1 MSAERAASQP
11 LCGRAEDS
19 QVPHLLTLGRIFLV
33 ERAVRSCKGLLRG
46 CLGAVG
52 YAVSIMHYAQCT
64 MHYPLCTRHYVLCT
78 MHCLGAAGS
87 SGGRLLDKCTTRYH
101 DFPLIL
107 KYTLKPLCTGKLS
120 FLLTENLKIL
130 DIVLKY

>member
-1 MSAERAASQP
+1 MSAERAASQA

-19 QVPHLLTLGRIFLV
+19 QVPHLLTLGGIFQV

-52 YAVSIMHYAQCT
+52 YA
-64 MHYPLCTRHYVLCT
+64 LCT
-78 MHCLGAAGS
+78 MHCPGA

>member
-1 MSAERAASQP
+1 MSKWLCSMSAERAASQA

-107 KYTLKPLCTGKLS
+107 KYTLNHYAPANFHFYSQKM
-120 FLLTENLKIL
+120 
-130 DIVLKY
+130 

>member
-1 MSAERAASQP
+1 MSAERAASQA

-52 YAVSIMHYAQCT
+52 YA
-64 MHYPLCTRHYVLCT
+64 LCT
-78 MHCLGAAGS
+78 MHCPGAAGA

-107 KYTLKPLCTGKLS
+107 KYTLKPLCNGKLS

-130 DIVLKY
+130 DILLKY

>member
-46 CLGAVG
+46 CLGAAG
-52 YAVSIMHYAQCT
+52 MHYA
-64 MHYPLCTRHYVLCT
+64 LGT
-78 MHCLGAAGS
+78 MHCPGAAGA

-120 FLLTENLKIL
+120 FLLTENVKIL
-130 DIVLKY
+130 DIVCT

>member
-1 MSAERAASQP
+1 MSAERAASQA

-19 QVPHLLTLGRIFLV
+19 QVPHLLTLGKIFFV
-33 ERAVRSCKGLLRG
+33 ERAVRSCKGLVRG

-52 YAVSIMHYAQCT
+52 YALCT
-64 MHYPLCTRHYVLCT
+64 MHFALCT
-78 MHCLGAAGS
+78 MHCPGAAGA

-107 KYTLKPLCTGKLS
+107 KYTLNHYEPANFHFYSQKMS
-120 FLLTENLKIL
+120 
-130 DIVLKY
+130 KYWTLYLYIE